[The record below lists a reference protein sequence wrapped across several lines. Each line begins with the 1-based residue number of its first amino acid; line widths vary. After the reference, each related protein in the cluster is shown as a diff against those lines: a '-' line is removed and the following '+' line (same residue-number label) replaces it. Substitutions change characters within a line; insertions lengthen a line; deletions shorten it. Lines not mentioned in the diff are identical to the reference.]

1 MRPLRIDAP
10 APASTLLSP
19 AYLPSKAAKFFEE
32 SRRMIARLTFAAL
45 AMTSATALVAQD
57 AASEDPYIWL
67 EEIQGERALEQVEE
81 WNAETE
87 AKLTNEPVFAIAQ
100 AWARRILDDERQIAM
115 PAAIQGDMVTN
126 LRRDKDNPRGL
137 WRIAPLDGY
146 LAGEPQWRVLIDV
159 DALGEREGESW
170 VWHGANCLAP
180 EYTRCL
186 VALSPGGT
194 DADVV
199 REFDVTTGSFVEG
212 GFMLPE
218 AKSNVA
224 WFDADTLMVGTEF
237 GADSM
242 TTSGYPRQVRLWD
255 RGTPLAEAPLI
266 AEAETEAVSAGA
278 FSILDGDTR
287 WRFVNVSPSFWT
299 NRVSLVRE
307 DGSTVPLPLPEDAG
321 FQDVLGGRVIAKLN
335 SPLETGGK
343 TFPAGALVSWPLA
356 EIAAGGEPAPS
367 LVFTPNRSQA
377 LEEVA
382 ASEGKLWIKL
392 LDDVSGKLVAL
403 TPSASGWT
411 QEAIELP
418 DNSTLS
424 LAATS
429 GSSDLA
435 LVTVEGM
442 LTPPTLYAVAPGAE
456 PRVVDAMPAQF
467 DASQFTVEQRFA
479 TSKDGTKVPYY
490 IARPKG
496 VEGPLPTLIHAYGGF
511 RAAQTPK
518 YLTAEPYRSG
528 PLALFWLEEGHAYV
542 LANIRGGG
550 EYGPRWH
557 EDALREKR
565 QNSFDDLHAVAE
577 DLIASDLAV
586 KDGIGISG
594 RSNGGVLVGAA
605 ANQRPDLY
613 AAVISGSPLTDMKR
627 YHKLLAGA
635 SWMAEYGNPDVP
647 EDWAFMKE
655 WSPYQN
661 LRAVEGYPA
670 TFYYSSTLDD
680 RVHPG
685 HARKMAAKHE
695 ALGQTV
701 YFHEYREGGHS
712 VGADHAED
720 AKRAALLLVFL
731 NKELAGID

>member
-1 MRPLRIDAP
+1 
-10 APASTLLSP
+10 
-19 AYLPSKAAKFFEE
+19 
-32 SRRMIARLTFAAL
+32 MIARLTFAAL
-45 AMTSATALVAQD
+45 AMTSATALIAQD

-67 EEIQGERALEQVEE
+67 EDIQGERALRQVEE
-81 WNAETE
+81 WNAATE
-87 AKLTNEPVFAIAQ
+87 AKLVGEPEFAIAQ
-100 AWARRILDDERQIAM
+100 AWARQILDDERQIAM
-115 PAAIQGDMVTN
+115 PTAIQGDQVTN
-126 LRRDKDNPRGL
+126 LWRDKDNPRGL
-137 WRIAPLDGY
+137 WRTASLESY
-146 LAGEPQWRVLIDV
+146 LAGEPEWRVLIDV
-159 DALGEREGESW
+159 DALGEEEGESW

-186 VALSPGGT
+186 VSLSPGGT

-199 REFDVTTGSFVEG
+199 REFDVTTGEFVAD
-212 GFMLPE
+212 GFTLPA

-224 WFDADTLMVGTEF
+224 WFDADTLMVGTDWGE
-237 GADSM
+237 GSM
-242 TTSGYPRQVRLWD
+242 TTSGYPRQIRLWK
-255 RGTPLAEAPLI
+255 RGAQLDDAPLVAEA
-266 AEAETEAVSAGA
+266 AADAVSAGG
-278 FSILDGDTR
+278 FSILDGETR
-287 WRFVNVSPSFWT
+287 WRFANVSPSFWT
-299 NRVSLVRE
+299 NQVSLVRE
-307 DGSTVPLPLPEDAG
+307 DGSTVALPLPEDAQ
-321 FQDVLGGRVIAKLN
+321 FQDVLGGRMIAKLN
-335 SPLETGGK
+335 SALEAGGT
-343 TFPAGALVSWPLA
+343 TFPAGSLVSWPLA
-356 EIAAGGEPAPS
+356 EIAAGREASPS
-367 LVFTPNRSQA
+367 LIFTPSASQA

-382 ASEGKLWIKL
+382 ASESKLWIKL

-403 TPSASGWT
+403 TPGADGWT
-411 QEAIELP
+411 QQAVELP

-429 GSSDLA
+429 GSSDMA

-442 LTPPTLYAVAPGAE
+442 LTPPTLYAATPGAA
-456 PRVVDAMPAQF
+456 PKVVDAMPAQF
-467 DASQFTVEQRFA
+467 DASKFTVEQRFA

-490 IARPKG
+490 IARPKDA
-496 VEGPLPTLIHAYGGF
+496 EGPLPTLMHAYGGF

-528 PLALFWLEEGHAYV
+528 PLSLFWLEEGHAYV

-613 AAVISGSPLTDMKR
+613 AAVISGSPLDDMKR

-635 SWMAEYGNPDVP
+635 SWMAEYGNPEVP

-661 LRAVEGYPA
+661 LREVKGYPA
-670 TFYYSSTLDD
+670 TFYYLSTLDD

-685 HARKMAAKHE
+685 HARKMAARHE
-695 ALGQTV
+695 ELGQTV
-701 YFHEYREGGHS
+701 YYHEYREGGHS

-720 AKRAALLLVFL
+720 AKRAALLLTFL
-731 NKELAGID
+731 NKELAQED